1 MSEERRAGSS
11 EEHGASPLQP
21 EGVEPEGV
29 GPEGVGPAPVGLGAV
44 EPQPPATGEIPPAAP
59 AEAAPARTARR
70 FRQTALWL
78 AALLILVIAGV
89 ALSPFWAPA
98 LAPLLPWGAKTGPMA
113 ADDTALAARVTALE
127 GRPAPA
133 GVDLDPVK
141 TALAAL
147 AQRIDR
153 LEAASAANGQDQ
165 AMAAANK
172 TGLQQLAQRVTAI
185 EAQAARS
192 AAARGKAEQ
201 ELGRLGIAAADLG
214 DRLSALD
221 QRVRAQSSANRS
233 GTALL
238 LAVLQMREAV
248 EAGQPF
254 AAVYSAFKGYARDDT
269 ALIAGAA
276 PLADAARDGVAS
288 GIVLRRG
295 LTDLGAQIAAAKPP
309 ATDSTWWQQALD
321 RMRGLVTIRRIGG
334 AADSG
339 PQAAVGA
346 ARSALAGGDLA
357 AAISALGP
365 LKGADAEAARPW
377 LRMARERLAAE
388 AALAHLQDLLA
399 ARLGAASTP
408 ASAAPAPSPA
418 TPAPSPAAPPVE
430 TPPPSPASPVSRAP
444 S

>member
-1 MSEERRAGSS
+1 M
-11 EEHGASPLQP
+11 
-21 EGVEPEGV
+21 
-29 GPEGVGPAPVGLGAV
+29 
-44 EPQPPATGEIPPAAP
+44 
-59 AEAAPARTARR
+59 
-70 FRQTALWL
+70 
-78 AALLILVIAGV
+78 
-89 ALSPFWAPA
+89 
-98 LAPLLPWGAKTGPMA
+98 
-113 ADDTALAARVTALE
+113 
-127 GRPAPA
+127 
-133 GVDLDPVK
+133 
-141 TALAAL
+141 
-147 AQRIDR
+147 
-153 LEAASAANGQDQ
+153 
-165 AMAAANK
+165 
-172 TGLQQLAQRVTAI
+172 
-185 EAQAARS
+185 
-192 AAARGKAEQ
+192 
-201 ELGRLGIAAADLG
+201 GRLGIAAADLG

-221 QRVRAQSSANRS
+221 QRVRAQSSADRS

-309 ATDSTWWQQALD
+309 ATNSTWWQQALD

-357 AAISALGP
+357 AAISALEP

-408 ASAAPAPSPA
+408 ASPAPAPSRAAPAPSPA
-418 TPAPSPAAPPVE
+418 APAPSPAAPPVE